1 MVMSSKNLC
10 KHIVQDKITMTT
22 EELIKVLQK
31 YPKDTQISIWQDEY
45 DERNNQ
51 LTVTY
56 CSNTKEIIL
65 Y

>member
-1 MVMSSKNLC
+1 MSSKNLC

-45 DERNNQ
+45 DEKNNQ

>member
-1 MVMSSKNLC
+1 MSSKNLC

-22 EELIKVLQK
+22 GELIKALQK

-45 DERNNQ
+45 DEKNNQ

>member
-1 MVMSSKNLC
+1 MSSKNLC